1 MMNEQEAI
9 AYMVQNPGKPLI
21 GPDGVKYKVSKE
33 LRPGGEWLVFATFS
47 ATLGGVWLTTATIQ
61 VGDYREEKKKEDDI
75 SKALEI
81 LKEAQRILEAK
92 CTR

>member
-33 LRPGGEWLVFATFS
+33 LRPGGEWLVFES
-47 ATLGGVWLTTATIQ
+47 PHATLGWLTTATIQ
-61 VGDYREEKKKEDDI
+61 VGDYSEEKKKEDDI
-75 SKALEI
+75 SKVLEI